1 MSLRISAQQKNAMMT
16 LFFIEA
22 TFGMHTPVNT
32 TYIRKKVEISLS
44 KELSPNHFL
53 VSLRTLATNGY
64 LVFQPNYQRS
74 INSNAKE
81 NESMWQLTGE
91 GRRYAETLHSERMR
105 PKRRYIKKSKSA

>member
-1 MSLRISAQQKNAMMT
+1 MSVRLSAVQKNAMT
-16 LFFIEA
+16 TIHFIELK
-22 TFGMHTPVNT
+22 FGLHTPVNT
-32 TYIRKKVEISLS
+32 NYIRKAVERSLC

-53 VSLRTLATNGY
+53 VSLRILATNGY
-64 LVFQPNYQRS
+64 VVFQPNYKRS

-105 PKRRYIKKSKSA
+105 PKRRYIKKSKPA